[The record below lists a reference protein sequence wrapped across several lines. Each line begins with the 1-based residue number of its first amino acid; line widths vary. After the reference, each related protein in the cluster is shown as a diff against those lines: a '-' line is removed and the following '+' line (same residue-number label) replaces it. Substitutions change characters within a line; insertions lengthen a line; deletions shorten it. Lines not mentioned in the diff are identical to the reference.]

1 MTPKLFILEEVVV
14 MVVGSCRRRSTRKP
28 CRGKFFGRVGVGVG
42 GWFKKE
48 YQLRSPAPSSL
59 AGEPCWLGK
68 TSPLMTTNTC

>member
-14 MVVGSCRRRSTRKP
+14 GSCGRRSTRKP
-28 CRGKFFGRVGVGVG
+28 CRGKFFGRVGVG

-48 YQLRSPAPSSL
+48 NQLRSPAPNSL